1 MQGTCGSRWAAEA
14 DSFFRGAREAASIYR
29 ERSKVMAKSELIIGL
44 DIGTTKICAVVG
56 ELTSHGVDIVGIGTS
71 PSTGLRKG
79 VVVNIE
85 QTVQSIKKALEEAE
99 LMAGCEIR
107 SVYAGIAGSHM
118 KGFNS
123 HGVIAVKNGEV
134 GAKDVERVID
144 AAKAVAIPLDRE
156 VIHTLPQEY
165 IVDDQ
170 HGIADPLGMA
180 GVRLEVKVH
189 IVTGAVTSAQN
200 IVRSC
205 HRSGLDVSDIVLEAL
220 ASSKAVLTEEE
231 REIGVALV
239 DLGGG
244 TTDIAV
250 FSNDSIKHTGVLAL
264 GGSNL
269 TNDIAFGLRTPMLS
283 AEQIKIKY
291 GCALADLVE
300 DDEDIEV
307 PSVGDREP
315 RKLSRRVLAEI
326 CEPRVEEILNLVDQE
341 LVRSGYKNSIGAGV
355 VLTGGTA
362 LIEGMAELGEEIF
375 NLPTR
380 VGFPRNVGGLKDV
393 VNSPVYATAVGL
405 LLFGAEKE
413 GVDASFRIRGDAN
426 AFNRILG
433 KMRKWFS
440 DVS

>member
-1 MQGTCGSRWAAEA
+1 
-14 DSFFRGAREAASIYR
+14 
-29 ERSKVMAKSELIIGL
+29 MAKSELIVGL

-56 ELTSHGVDIVGIGTS
+56 ELTASGVDVVGIGTS

-99 LMAGCEIR
+99 LMAGCDIR
-107 SVYAGIAGSHM
+107 SVYAGIAGSHI

-123 HGVIAVKNGEV
+123 HGVIAVKGGEV
-134 GAKDVERVID
+134 AQRDVERVID

-156 VIHTLPQEY
+156 VIHILPQEY

-170 HGIADPLGMA
+170 RGIHDPLGMA

-220 ASSKAVLTEEE
+220 ASSKAVLTPEE

-244 TTDIAV
+244 TSDLAI
-250 FSNDSIKHTGVLAL
+250 FSDDSIKHTSVLAL
-264 GGSNL
+264 GGTNL
-269 TNDIAFGLRTPMLS
+269 TNDIAFGLRTPMAA
-283 AEQIKIKY
+283 AEQIKERY
-291 GCALADLVE
+291 GCALSEMVSPE
-300 DDEDIEV
+300 ETIEV

-315 RKLSRRVLAEI
+315 RRLSRQVLAEI
-326 CEPRVEEILNLVDQE
+326 CEPRVEEILVLIDQE
-341 LVRSGYKNSIGAGV
+341 LSRSGFKNKIAAGV
-355 VLTGGTA
+355 VLTGGTS
-362 LIEGMAELGEEIF
+362 LIEGLQELGEQIF
-375 NLPTR
+375 NLPCR
-380 VGFPRNVGGLKDV
+380 IGYPREVGGLKDV
-393 VNSPVYATAVGL
+393 VNSPVFATATGL
-405 LLFGAEKE
+405 LMYGAEKE
-413 GVDASFRIRGDAN
+413 GGELNFRIRDDKKV
-426 AFNRILG
+426 FNRILG
-433 KMRKWFS
+433 KMRKWFV
-440 DVS
+440 DIK

>member
-1 MQGTCGSRWAAEA
+1 
-14 DSFFRGAREAASIYR
+14 
-29 ERSKVMAKSELIIGL
+29 MAQSELLVGL

-56 ELTSHGVDIVGIGTS
+56 EPNDHGGLDIIGIGTS

-107 SVYAGIAGSHM
+107 SVYAGIAGSHI

-123 HGVIAVKNGEV
+123 HGVIAVKSGNEV
-134 GAKDVERVID
+134 STRDIERALD

-156 VIHTLPQEY
+156 VIHILPQEY

-170 HGIADPLGMA
+170 RGIADPLGMA

-205 HRSGLDVSDIVLEAL
+205 HKSGLDVSNVVLEAL

-244 TTDIAV
+244 TSDIAV
-250 FSNDSIKHTGVLAL
+250 FANDSIKHTGVLAL
-264 GGSNL
+264 GGQNL
-269 TNDIAFGLRTPMLS
+269 TNDIAFGLRTPMAS
-283 AEQIKIKY
+283 AEKIKVRY
-291 GCALADLVE
+291 GCALADMVRP
-300 DDEDIEV
+300 DEYIEV
-307 PSVGDREP
+307 PSVGGRDP
-315 RKLSRRVLAEI
+315 RRLSRQVLAEI
-326 CEPRVEEILNLVDQE
+326 CEPRMEEILTLIDQE
-341 LVRSGYKNSIGAGV
+341 LVRSGFKSMIGAGV

-362 LIEGMAELGEEIF
+362 LIQGCQELGEQIF

-380 VGFPRNVGGLKDV
+380 IGYPRNVDGLKDM
-393 VNSPVYATAVGL
+393 VNSPKYATAVGL
-405 LLFGAEKE
+405 LRFGAEKE
-413 GVDASFRIRGDAN
+413 GSEQRFRIRSEGN
-426 AFNRILG
+426 LFNSMLSQ
-433 KMRKWFS
+433 MRKWFS
-440 DVS
+440 EIS

>member
-1 MQGTCGSRWAAEA
+1 
-14 DSFFRGAREAASIYR
+14 
-29 ERSKVMAKSELIIGL
+29 MAKSELIVGL

-56 ELTSHGVDIVGIGTS
+56 ELTADGVDVVGIGTS

-99 LMAGCEIR
+99 LMAGCDIR
-107 SVYAGIAGSHM
+107 SVYAGIAGSHI

-123 HGVIAVKNGEV
+123 HGVIAVKGGEV
-134 GAKDVERVID
+134 AQRDVERVID

-156 VIHTLPQEY
+156 VIHILPQQF

-170 HGIADPLGMA
+170 HGIHDPLGMA

-205 HRSGLDVSDIVLEAL
+205 HRSGLDVADIVLEAL
-220 ASSKAVLTEEE
+220 ASAKAVLTPEE

-244 TTDIAV
+244 TTDLAI
-250 FSNDSIKHTGVLAL
+250 FSEDSIKHTSVLPI
-264 GGSNL
+264 GGQNL
-269 TNDIAFGLRTPMLS
+269 TNDIAFGLRTPMAA
-283 AEQIKIKY
+283 AEQIKTRY
-291 GCALADLVE
+291 GCALAELVAG
-300 DDEDIEV
+300 DEFIEV
-307 PSVGDREP
+307 PSVGDRDP
-315 RKLSRRVLAEI
+315 RRLNRRVLADI
-326 CEPRVEEILNLVDQE
+326 CEPRIEEMLMLVDQE
-341 LVRSGYKNSIGAGV
+341 LTRSGFKGKLGAGV

-362 LIEGMAELGEEIF
+362 LIEGMQDLGEQIF
-375 NLPTR
+375 NMPTR
-380 VGFPRNVGGLKDV
+380 IGYPREIGGLHDV
-393 VNSPVYATAVGL
+393 VNSPMYATATGL

-413 GVDASFRIRGDAN
+413 GAEQSFRIRDEGM
-426 AFNRILG
+426 FNRILG
-433 KMRKWFS
+433 KMRKWFI
-440 DVS
+440 DVK

>member
-1 MQGTCGSRWAAEA
+1 
-14 DSFFRGAREAASIYR
+14 
-29 ERSKVMAKSELIIGL
+29 MAKSGLIVGL

-56 ELTSHGVDIVGIGTS
+56 ELTPDGVDVVGIGTS

-99 LMAGCEIR
+99 LMAGCDIR
-107 SVYAGIAGSHM
+107 SVYAGIAGSHI

-123 HGVIAVKNGEV
+123 HGVIAVKGGEV
-134 GAKDVERVID
+134 GPKDVERAID

-156 VIHTLPQEY
+156 VIHILPQEY

-170 HGIADPLGMA
+170 SGIVDPLGMA

-205 HRSGLDVSDIVLEAL
+205 HRSGLDVSDIVLESL
-220 ASSKAVLTEEE
+220 ASSKAVLSPEE

-244 TTDIAV
+244 TTDLAV
-250 FSNDSIKHTGVLAL
+250 FSSDSIKHTGILAL
-264 GGSNL
+264 GGANL
-269 TNDIAFGLRTPMLS
+269 TNDIAFGLRTPMAS
-283 AEQIKIKY
+283 AEKIKVKY
-291 GCALADLVE
+291 GCALAEMVRG
-300 DDEDIEV
+300 DEFIEV

-315 RKLSRRVLAEI
+315 RRLSREVLAEI
-326 CEPRVEEILNLVDQE
+326 CEPRVEEILGLVDQE
-341 LVRSGYKNSIGAGV
+341 LIRSGHKNKIAAGV
-355 VLTGGTA
+355 VLTGGA
-362 LIEGMAELGEEIF
+362 SLIQGIQELAEQIF

-380 VGFPRNVGGLKDV
+380 VGYPREVGGLKDV
-393 VNSPVYATAVGL
+393 VNSPVFATAVGL
-405 LLFGAEKE
+405 LMYGADKEGAEQR
-413 GVDASFRIRGDAN
+413 FRIRDEHV
-426 AFNRILG
+426 FNRILG
-433 KMRKWFS
+433 RMRKWFV
-440 DVS
+440 DVK